1 MTIKYLKKAT
11 KTAST
16 DDTKTK
22 EIVQNL
28 LKELEKSKEE
38 GCKELTKK
46 FDKYDGEII
55 VSKEKIEEIKKKLDQ
70 KTKDDIRFSY
80 DRVKK
85 FAEAQLKN
93 YGQDFEVE
101 LSNGL
106 YAGQKLVPVNTAG
119 CYIPGGRYAHIASAV
134 MSVTTAKVAGVKNII
149 ACSPP
154 KENIGAHPSI
164 IYTADLCGA
173 DVILNLGGVPA
184 IAAMT
189 YGLFGNAPADILVGP
204 GNQFVAEAKRILFG
218 KVGIDLF
225 AGPTEIGI
233 IADET
238 ADPEIVAVDLVGQ
251 AEHGYNSP
259 AWLYTTSQKLAD
271 TVMKRVP
278 ELIDELPEVPR
289 LSAEAAWRDYGEVIL
304 CDTNEEMVKVSDD
317 YAPEHLELQTK
328 NLKWFAMPAVAGM
341 ALDLGGI
348 QYTAAPS
355 NGFYMGTE
363 IGSLNL
369 SDKRRYNILPMVAKM
384 MELDVSEERTLWRD
398 KALVEV
404 NIAVLYS
411 FKKQGVRMLDHH
423 ALSEFFMRFNEEEEK
438 MVVDQPTE
446 HRQES
451 IVHTVSDTVMESCAP
466 LMQLMV
472 TLVVRIWPLEYW
484 SPPVMSLCCRGQ
496 WMMWRVH
503 REESG
508 GKKRGEKRKTNAS
521 SVFRFPTC
529 LFQEMR
535 KIDTRCPQIATLCG
549 LNDHKASLTSRL
561 VLCCCCSTQTLQTPQ
576 RLLLPFPATCSFWI
590 APPRLSHALV
600 LWRNFVFQRT
610 ISAT

>member
-55 VSKEKIEEIKKKLDQ
+55 VSKEKIEDIKKKLDQ

-164 IYTADLCGA
+164 VYTADLCGA

-271 TVMKRVP
+271 AVMKRVP
-278 ELIDELPEVPR
+278 ELIEELPEVPR

-304 CDTNEEMVKVSDD
+304 CDTNEEMVKVSDN

-328 NLKWFAMPAVAGM
+328 NLKWFHDK
-341 ALDLGGI
+341 LKN
-348 QYTAAPS
+348 Y
-355 NGFYMGTE
+355 
-363 IGSLNL
+363 GSLFIGEETTVAYG
-369 SDKRRYNILPMVAKM
+369 DKCSGTNHILPTKGAGKYTGGLFVGKFIK
-384 MELDVSEERTLWRD
+384 TL
-398 KALVEV
+398 
-404 NIAVLYS
+404 S
-411 FKKQGVRMLDHH
+411 
-423 ALSEFFMRFNEEEEK
+423 
-438 MVVDQPTE
+438 
-446 HRQES
+446 
-451 IVHTVSDTVMESCAP
+451 
-466 LMQLMV
+466 
-472 TLVVRIWPLEYW
+472 
-484 SPPVMSLCCRGQ
+484 
-496 WMMWRVH
+496 
-503 REESG
+503 
-508 GKKRGEKRKTNAS
+508 
-521 SVFRFPTC
+521 
-529 LFQEMR
+529 
-535 KIDTRCPQIATLCG
+535 
-549 LNDHKASLTSRL
+549 
-561 VLCCCCSTQTLQTPQ
+561 
-576 RLLLPFPATCSFWI
+576 
-590 APPRLSHALV
+590 
-600 LWRNFVFQRT
+600 FQRMT
-610 ISAT
+610 KESTKEVGAAAARISRYEGMEAHARTGDVRLRKYGYSN